1 MNNHI
6 LTAEDIKVLF
16 GNIAAANDNNILV
29 GHITQQQF
37 ADTLGVT
44 IRTLQRM
51 HAARCGPARI
61 KVGRAI
67 YYRVDTVREW
77 LAANE
82 NKPTTR
88 QPKRK

>member
-1 MNNHI
+1 MNSHI
-6 LTAEDIKVLF
+6 LTAEDIKALF
-16 GNIAAANDNNILV
+16 GNTVPANDNSILA

-44 IRTLQRM
+44 IRTVQRM
-51 HAARCGPARI
+51 HAARRGPARI

-67 YYRVDTVREW
+67 YYRIEAVREW

-82 NKPTTR
+82 NKPTIR
-88 QPKRK
+88 SRR

>member
-1 MNNHI
+1 MNNPI
-6 LTAEDIKVLF
+6 LTPEDLKALF
-16 GNIAAANDNNILV
+16 GNIVAANDNNV
-29 GHITQQQF
+29 MAGHITQEEF

-51 HAARCGPARI
+51 HTARRGPARI

-67 YYRVDTVREW
+67 YYRVDAVREW

-82 NKPTTR
+82 NKPR
-88 QPKRK
+88 LPKRK